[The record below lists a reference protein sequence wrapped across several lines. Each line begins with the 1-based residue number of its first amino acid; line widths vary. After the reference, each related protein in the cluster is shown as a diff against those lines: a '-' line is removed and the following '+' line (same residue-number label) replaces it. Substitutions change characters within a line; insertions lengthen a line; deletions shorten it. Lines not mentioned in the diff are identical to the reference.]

1 MPQRAPRMEHSTL
14 TGSAAVIPGPNFSP
28 KVAQRDERLAV
39 GLPQGSEGEESGGG
53 RAHWTHGGSEPFPA
67 SSFQVERSEG
77 VCFCNPEGR
86 EGGGGGRLSGDIPSW
101 SHTRWSTADLSS
113 RTAARSWEADRASFP
128 TSVVGAIV
136 GALSCA
142 FLSCFSSHLLSSP
155 LPPPSPSLLDGLSER
170 GNTTTG

>member
-1 MPQRAPRMEHSTL
+1 ME
-14 TGSAAVIPGPNFSP
+14 
-28 KVAQRDERLAV
+28 E
-39 GLPQGSEGEESGGG
+39 GG
-53 RAHWTHGGSEPFPA
+53 RTGRTADLSRFQPPVSRLRGARASVSVTPRGG
-67 SSFQVERSEG
+67 R
-77 VCFCNPEGR
+77 
-86 EGGGGGRLSGDIPSW
+86 GGRLSGDIPSW

-142 FLSCFSSHLLSSP
+142 FMSCFSSHLLSSP
-155 LPPPSPSLLDGLSER
+155 LPPPPSPSLLDGLSER